1 MLPFYSRGH
10 QVLQVPQVPTS
21 TDQYVFNHDG
31 AQRML
36 CSYAVYASSSKPGV

>member
-1 MLPFYSRGH
+1 MLTFYSRGH

-21 TDQYVFNHDG
+21 TDQYMYNHDG

-36 CSYAVYASSSKPGV
+36 CSNAVCASSSKPGV